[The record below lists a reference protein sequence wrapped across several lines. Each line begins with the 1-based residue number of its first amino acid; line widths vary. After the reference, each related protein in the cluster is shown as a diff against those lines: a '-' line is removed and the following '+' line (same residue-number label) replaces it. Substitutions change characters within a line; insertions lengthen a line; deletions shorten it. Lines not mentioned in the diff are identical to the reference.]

1 MEPLVHWSHEET
13 RALIGVWSK
22 EKIQRDLEESFRNE
36 TVYREMSGR
45 LAALGI
51 SRSAKQC
58 RAKIKKLKQEY
69 RNTRR
74 HGERSEAVT
83 KTFRWYDAMDTIMG
97 DKSARTQSREQPS
110 SLVLEVMVPD
120 VEASPPAVTDT
131 PESCTTST
139 HSLQL
144 TLPRPEACPAGT
156 PQVSSFYSV
165 QLHEFDGP
173 STSNPVTST
182 AVQTSNKGK

>member
-1 MEPLVHWSHEET
+1 MLKKKSENIPASLSCSGFLNCKKGEIMEPLVHWSHEET
-13 RALIGVWSK
+13 QALIGVWS
-22 EKIQRDLEESFRNE
+22 EERIQRDLEESFRNE

-97 DKSARTQSREQPS
+97 DKSARTQSRERPS
-110 SLVLEVMVPD
+110 SVVLEVMVPD
-120 VEASPPAVTDT
+120 VEASKLERNKLNTD
-131 PESCTTST
+131 
-139 HSLQL
+139 
-144 TLPRPEACPAGT
+144 AK
-156 PQVSSFYSV
+156 YS
-165 QLHEFDGP
+165 
-173 STSNPVTST
+173 
-182 AVQTSNKGK
+182 KY